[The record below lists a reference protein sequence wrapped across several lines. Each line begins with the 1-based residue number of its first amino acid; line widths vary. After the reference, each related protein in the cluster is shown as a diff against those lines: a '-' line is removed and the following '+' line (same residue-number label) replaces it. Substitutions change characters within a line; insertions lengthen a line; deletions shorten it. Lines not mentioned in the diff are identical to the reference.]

1 MLSFI
6 FGFFAFICL
15 VTEMWLG
22 AVICAFLMILSM
34 SASADER
41 TAERARHNRNRYWAY
56 GEEPDWKR
64 KKQVKSQ
71 GYTGG
76 LKRLEDQKTLE
87 AITRQKVEKRQ
98 EETKQKNAAES
109 EKKVLYSN
117 VKVPPRSA
125 MDDIMMTNNT
135 HRRIETFQC
144 PQCRNYVR
152 TESREMLNN
161 GKLMRRC
168 ECPVCDATI
177 WFGF

>member
-1 MLSFI
+1 MFSFI
-6 FGFFAFICL
+6 FGFFAFVCL
-15 VTEMWLG
+15 MTKMWVG
-22 AVICAFLMILSM
+22 AAICAFLMLISM
-34 SASADER
+34 SAASDER
-41 TAERARHNRNRYWAY
+41 AEYRARQNRNRYWAY

-71 GYTGG
+71 GYARNV
-76 LKRLEDQKTLE
+76 KRLEEQKS
-87 AITRQKVEKRQ
+87 ITQQKIEKRQ
-98 EETKQKNAAES
+98 EEIKQRKASES

-152 TESREMLNN
+152 TESWELTNN
-161 GKLMRRC
+161 GKLMRKC
-168 ECPVCDATI
+168 ECPVCNATI
-177 WFGF
+177 WFGV